1 MAEITFG
8 QDPVPS
14 RDGHDYNPNSA
25 QPRLSDVLNELL
37 NQDMTDDEFIIIAV
51 GALGSPGAKRG
62 ISGIG
67 NVVTFDTIAN
77 ADRAG
82 GTLQQRWSRVFNAAI
97 PFQHVSSIV
106 IDTESL

>member
-8 QDPVPS
+8 EIPS
-14 RDGHDYNPNSA
+14 RDGKNYNPYSA

-37 NQDMTDDEFIIIAV
+37 NLDLVDDEFVIVAV

-62 ISGIG
+62 ISGIS
-67 NVVTFDTIAN
+67 NVVTYDTIAN

-82 GTLQQRWSRVFNAAI
+82 GTIQQRWTRVFNAVI
-97 PFQHVSSIV
+97 PFQHVSGIV
-106 IDTESL
+106 INDEPL

>member
-8 QDPVPS
+8 EIPA
-14 RDGHDYNPNSA
+14 RDGHDYNPYSA

-37 NQDMTDDEFIIIAV
+37 NIDLTDNDFVIVAV

-62 ISGIG
+62 ISGIST
-67 NVVTFDTIAN
+67 VTTFDSIAN

-82 GTLQQRWSRVFNAAI
+82 GTLQQRWTRVFNAAI
-97 PFQHVSSIV
+97 PFQHVSGIV
-106 IDTESL
+106 INDEPL